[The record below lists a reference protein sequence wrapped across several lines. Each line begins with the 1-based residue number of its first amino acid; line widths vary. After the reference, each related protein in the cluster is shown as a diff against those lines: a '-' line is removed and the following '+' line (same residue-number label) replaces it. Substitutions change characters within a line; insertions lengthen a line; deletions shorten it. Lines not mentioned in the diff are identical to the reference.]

1 MSKFNLFDYMGDILN
16 HFYSINDLE
25 HCCALESLIGGNY
38 KTEEQMIFLMRFSRV
53 WELVEERESKK
64 RRKA

>member
-1 MSKFNLFDYMGDILN
+1 MSKFNLFDYMGVILN
-16 HFYSINDLE
+16 NFYRTNDLE